1 MKGGFFKPPF
11 FAFMT
16 STSYHKFLVFIL
28 LACACA
34 IIYSPGIYGPFI
46 FDDLSNITGNSFL
59 QIQNLSF
66 SSLYSS
72 ATAGHAG
79 PLKRPV
85 AMISFAL
92 NYYFAGGYTASAFKI
107 TNIVIHCINTVLVFI
122 LCQQLLKRCATTVNH
137 TLDNTVTLWLAASI
151 SLIWAL
157 HPINL
162 TSVLYVVQR
171 MTSLSTLFSLACI
184 ILFISARNHWF
195 KHAFSWR
202 TASLLLGSL
211 TSLLLALFSKENAVL
226 IPLIILLIELVL
238 FQHEKPW
245 SLFNPLPKSY
255 KRLIWAG
262 VFSFCLFTFLWAID
276 YASGGFNN
284 RPFTMLER
292 VLTESRVL
300 CFYISLIL
308 IPRINGFGL
317 FHDDIAISTTL
328 FSPWTTILSI
338 AFILLLLTAAF
349 YYRKKKP
356 LFALG
361 IGWFFIGHLL
371 ESTFFPLEIAH
382 EHRNNLPSIG
392 IILAAFSL
400 IPFVKLDSK
409 KVTVSV
415 ILIALILGST
425 TWLRAKQWGGYQT
438 LAYYE
443 AEHHPNSPAIQA
455 LLSNAANQ
463 AGDIDTATRAIKKA
477 MELEPNEIA
486 YAMHYQN
493 ILAIHDKEIPDTL
506 QQETLKRIQR
516 NQATPSTILA
526 LQQISSCLDKK
537 PCAPLKNNYI
547 EWLDTFIQQNPLSS
561 NYYYFR
567 GKAYRANGDDIAALN
582 SFQKAHE
589 LRSDFLHPLFEMIVI
604 LLKKG
609 HIYQAEQLFS
619 DLKAANNK
627 SANPRNSEIIKLEKN
642 IAILKEKLQR

>member
-1 MKGGFFKPPF
+1 
-11 FAFMT
+11 MT
-16 STSYHKFLVFIL
+16 PKTQNAGLITVL
-28 LACACA
+28 LGLICAT
-34 IIYSPGIYGPFI
+34 IYYPGVYGPFI

-72 ATAGHAG
+72 ASSGFAG
-79 PLKRPV
+79 PLKRPIS
-85 AMISFAL
+85 MLSFAL
-92 NYYFAGGYTASAFKI
+92 NYYFSNGYSATAFKV
-107 TNIVIHCINTVLVFI
+107 TNVIIHCLNSLLIFTLA
-122 LCQQLLKRCATTVNH
+122 LQLYRRAAITTSSPYH
-137 TLDNTVTLWLAASI
+137 YKTALLFAGSI
-151 SLIWAL
+151 GVIWAA

-162 TSVLYVVQR
+162 TSVLYIVQR
-171 MTSLSTLFSLACI
+171 MTSLSTLFGLSCI
-184 ILFISARNHWF
+184 ILYISARNHCLR
-195 KHAFSWR
+195 KSFSWLA
-202 TASLLLGSL
+202 ASLFFASFVSL
-211 TSLLLALFSKENAVL
+211 VMALFSKENAVL

-245 SLFNPLPKSY
+245 ATFKALSNTR
-255 KRLIWAG
+255 KRLILASA
-262 VFSFCLFTFLWAID
+262 VSLCLLALLWAID

-493 ILAIHDKEIPDTL
+493 ILAIHDKEIPNTL

-627 SANPRNSEIIKLEKN
+627 SANPRNSEIIELEKN
-642 IAILKEKLQR
+642 IAILKEKFQR